1 MAPGLEQEL
10 LALAEPEQ
18 ARQLMRFFKTGPGQY
33 GEGDTFLGIKMAP
46 QHALAKK
53 YRSLDHP
60 ELSRL
65 LGAPWHEMRMTA
77 LLILLDQYRRGDA
90 AGKAESFHF
99 LQAHLS
105 AMNNWDLV
113 DVIVPG
119 SIGDY
124 LYHHP
129 DERGRLQTWLRSDS
143 LWERRIALLASQ
155 AFIRQGELG
164 PTFSLCAQ
172 VLNDREDLIH
182 KAAGWMLREAGQ
194 RNQAPLLVFLEAHAA
209 VMPRTMLRYA
219 LEKLSPEQKR
229 DFMGRKARKGR

>member
-1 MAPGLEQEL
+1 MALEQEL
-10 LALAEPEQ
+10 LALADPEQ
-18 ARQLMRFFKTGPGQY
+18 ARQLTRFFKTGPGQY
-33 GEGDTFLGIKMAP
+33 GEGDAFLGIKMPP
-46 QHALAKK
+46 QRALAKK
-53 YRSLDHP
+53 YRGLDCP

-65 LGAPWHEMRMTA
+65 LGSPWHEMRMTA

-90 AGKAESFHF
+90 KGKAESFHF
-99 LQAHLS
+99 LLAHLQ

-129 DERGRLQTWLRSDS
+129 DERGRLQAWLRSDS

-164 PTFSLCAQ
+164 PTFSLCAL

-194 RNQAPLLVFLEAHAA
+194 RNPAPLLAFLEAHAA

-229 DFMGRKARKGR
+229 DFMRRKGR